1 MRTHH
6 ATDSASLR
14 NTLVEHGIKE
24 PMWSGFQ
31 WTCKFG
37 THIRRDS
44 TDTFELRID
53 SEGRG
58 YSWSFERV

>member
-1 MRTHH
+1 MNKQY

-14 NTLVEHGIKE
+14 NTLCEYGIKE

-37 THIRRDS
+37 THIRRDE
-44 TDTFELRID
+44 TGTFELRID
-53 SEGRG
+53 AEGRG
-58 YSWSFERV
+58 YSWSFERI